1 MKVKKYKS
9 GLTVIVAENKSL
21 RSVTAGVMV
30 GAGSAHETRDNNGIS
45 HFIEHMQFKG
55 TARRSAQDIV
65 DEFDRAGATFNAF
78 TGKEYTCYYFKSID
92 ENVERCV
99 DVLSDLFLHSQF
111 EKSELDRERKV
122 ILEEINMSLD
132 EPDGVCY
139 DVLYKTAFGD
149 APIGMEILGTREN
162 VSRFEKADITEYK
175 KSRYLPSNTVIA
187 FAGNIT
193 ESAALG
199 LVEKFFGEL
208 TESEYVAP
216 PASVKAEFRSGY
228 GEFIRDYEQSEISV
242 AFPSP
247 CTVGSA
253 RSPIASAL
261 DQILGSGMGSRL
273 FRRLREQMGLVY
285 SVYSTPWMGK
295 TNGLFTVCANVNSVN
310 VRKSLLAIRE
320 EIDKVVRDG
329 VTPEEVEKAKTQLKV
344 SAVFGTETPMN
355 YMLSLMRWRVLLDRE
370 YDVDEIIRN
379 VEKITKPDVDALA
392 REIFAASPALAYAG
406 KGTEEK
412 LDKIWNDKQ

>member
-1 MKVKKYKS
+1 MTVKKYKS

-30 GAGSAHETRDNNGIS
+30 GAGSAYETRDNNGIS

-55 TARRSAQDIV
+55 TERRTAQDIV

-92 ENVERCV
+92 ENVERCI
-99 DVLSDLFLHSQF
+99 DVLSDLFLHSRF
-111 EKSELDRERKV
+111 DKTELDRERKV

-162 VSRFEKADITEYK
+162 VSRFGKTDIEKYK
-175 KSRYLPSNTVIA
+175 KDHYLPSNTVIA

-193 ESAALG
+193 EHAALA
-199 LVEKFFGEL
+199 LVEKYFGEL
-208 TESEYVAP
+208 TDGAYVAP
-216 PASVKAEFRSGY
+216 PAYDKAEFFGGC

-247 CTVGSA
+247 CTVGSERA
-253 RSPIASAL
+253 HVASAL

-285 SVYSTPWMGK
+285 SVYTTPWMGK
-295 TNGLFTVCANVNSVN
+295 KNGLFTVCANVNAVN
-310 VRKSLLAIRE
+310 VRESLKAIRE
-320 EIDKVVRDG
+320 EIDRLTRDG
-329 VTPEEVEKAKTQLKV
+329 VTPEEIEKAKTQLKV

-370 YDVDEIIRN
+370 YNVDEIIRN
-379 VEKITKPDVDALA
+379 VESITKADVDALA
-392 REIFAASPALAYAG
+392 AEIFSATPAFAYAG
-406 KGTEEK
+406 KATDEK
-412 LDKIWNDKQ
+412 LNNIWNNS

>member
-1 MKVKKYKS
+1 MTVKKYKS

-30 GAGSAHETRDNNGIS
+30 GAGSAYETAEINGIS

-55 TARRSAQDIV
+55 TATRSAQDIV

-111 EKSELDRERKV
+111 DKTELDRERKV

-139 DVLYKTAFGD
+139 DTLYKTAFKD
-149 APIGMEILGTREN
+149 ASIGMEILGTKEN
-162 VSRFEKADITEYK
+162 VSRFEKADILAYK
-175 KSRYLPSNTVIA
+175 KTNYLPSNTVIA
-187 FAGNIT
+187 FAGNIA

-199 LVEKFFGEL
+199 LVDKYFGEL
-208 TESEYVAP
+208 QEGEYIAP
-216 PASVKAEFRSGY
+216 PVNKKATFHSGY
-228 GEFIRDYEQSEISV
+228 GEFVRDYEQSEISI

-247 CTVGSA
+247 CTVGSD

-285 SVYSTPWMGK
+285 SVYTTPWMGRQ
-295 TNGLFTVCANVNSVN
+295 NGLFTVCANVNSVN
-310 VRKSLLAIRE
+310 VVKSVKAIRE
-320 EIDKVVRDG
+320 EIDRLLKDG
-329 VTPEEVEKAKTQLKV
+329 VTQEEVEKAKTQLKV
-344 SAVFGTETPMN
+344 SAVFGTENSMN

-370 YDVDEIIRN
+370 YNVDEVIAR
-379 VEKITKPDVDALA
+379 VDAITKSDIDALA
-392 REIFAASPALAYAG
+392 REIFTERIAAAYAG
-406 KGTEEK
+406 KSI
-412 LDKIWNDKQ
+412 DAKIDDIYYNK